1 MSVTMR
7 NGRAMV
13 RKVDQSQRSIKQQLE
28 TALVQVWVM
37 EEPCDL
43 LTRFWCN
50 RHHDFCWQPLE
61 IKTARKGGRI
71 AKRVDQ
77 PIQNEFLR
85 TTNTPAVY
93 SFDQAWAALNR
104 LHRLEVTHLPVHLR
118 TQETT

>member
-7 NGRAMV
+7 NGRAMI
-13 RKVDQSQRSIKQQLE
+13 RRVDLTQREIKRQLE
-28 TALVQVWVM
+28 AALIQVWEM

-43 LTRFWCN
+43 LTRFWCE

-61 IKTARKGGRI
+61 IKAARKGGRI

-85 TTNTPAVY
+85 TTNTPAVS
-93 SFDQAWAALNR
+93 SFEQAWAALNR
-104 LHRLEVTHLPVHLR
+104 LHRLEGVHIPNPSAVAV
-118 TQETT
+118 